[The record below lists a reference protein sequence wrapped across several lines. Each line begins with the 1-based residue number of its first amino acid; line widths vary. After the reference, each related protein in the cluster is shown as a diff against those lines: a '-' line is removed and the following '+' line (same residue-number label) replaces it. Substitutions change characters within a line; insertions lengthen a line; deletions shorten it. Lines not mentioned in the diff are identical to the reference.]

1 MVVKT
6 LSLLF
11 HNSPAKRTMFALRE
25 IVLFVCTYV
34 IELGEKLY
42 VDLSAKFPD
51 FTQAEIEVSR
61 TNKGGYFI
69 CCVNI
74 HDKSRGQLSTS
85 KSVRWVPKV
94 QTIVY

>member
-1 MVVKT
+1 MKVMSLFTVHKIFEGYIKKPLVVKT

-34 IELGEKLY
+34 IEVSEKSY

-61 TNKGGYFI
+61 RI
-69 CCVNI
+69 
-74 HDKSRGQLSTS
+74 
-85 KSVRWVPKV
+85 
-94 QTIVY
+94 